1 MQFPHRPDGPFPP
14 PPPPAEIPPPPAP
27 PGAIFGPPARSS
39 RAFRGPWIAGLMVLV
54 LVGAIGA
61 SVVAPILASSARSG
75 EFTFLE
81 RRADGSPVRWDPCRP
96 IHFETDLAGAPQN
109 EFADVQ
115 EALRRV
121 TVATHIRFVYDGP
134 TNAMPAGVAHSH
146 RVTTPPGENAPP
158 VLIAWLDQEQWR
170 EVGGTDKQ
178 VALALPI
185 RESDGFYYDTG
196 FVAVNGGQHLLS
208 GFGIGPTWGPVIL
221 HELGHIM
228 GLGHV
233 AATDELMNAQE
244 NPIVTDFGKGDL
256 EGLKILGRH
265 GTCAAATP

>member
-1 MQFPHRPDGPFPP
+1 MRFPSAPDDPFPP
-14 PPPPAEIPPPPAP
+14 PPSPAEIPPPPAP
-27 PGAIFGPPARSS
+27 PGTIFAPPRPS

-54 LVGAIGA
+54 LVGAIGV
-61 SVVAPILASSARSG
+61 SVVAPILASSPSV
-75 EFTFLE
+75 EYTFLE
-81 RRADGSPVRWDPCRP
+81 RRADGSPVRWDPCES
-96 IHFETDLAGAPQN
+96 IHYETNLAGAPQN
-109 EFADVQ
+109 EFGDVQ

-121 TVATHIRFVYDGP
+121 TAATGIRFVYDGP
-134 TNAMPAGVAHSH
+134 TNAMPPGVPDAK
-146 RVTTPPGENAPP
+146 RVTKRPGESAPP

-170 EVGGTDKQ
+170 EIGGTNRQ

-185 RESDGFYYDTG
+185 PESDGFYYDTG
-196 FVAVNGGQHLLS
+196 FVVVNGDQHLLP
-208 GFGIGPTWGPVIL
+208 GFGVGPTWGPVIL

-233 AATDELMNAQE
+233 PATDELMNAQE